1 MIKHYKYLIIGGGL
15 TGDAAVKGIREL
27 DSDGTI
33 VMVSAEANPPYSRP
47 PLSKDLWK
55 GKDEAKIWKKT
66 SEQGVDIRL
75 NTRVKKI
82 DPMAKSVT
90 IETGDKLLYDRLLLA
105 TGAVTNKF
113 PFGGEDVI
121 YYRTY
126 DDYKKL
132 RELTKEKDNIV
143 VIGGGFIGSEIAA
156 AMAMNGKKVTMI
168 FPAAGIGDT
177 IFPAELSSFI
187 TDYYKAKGVQ
197 IMNSNTVV
205 AMKNKNGA
213 FELTTGKEAKVGA
226 DIVIGGIG
234 VRPDTALAEASGVM
248 VNNGIMVDE
257 FLRTS
262 QPSIF
267 AAGDAA
273 NFYNPAL
280 DKRIR
285 VEHEDNALKMGK
297 QAGRVMAGSEEPY
310 HHLPFFYSDMFE
322 LGYEAVGELNS
333 EMHIY
338 ADWKEKFKEGVI
350 YYMSEQRVRGVLLWN
365 VWGQVDE
372 ARKIIAEKGPFIPD
386 DLKGRLPVKK
396 EK

>member
-1 MIKHYKYLIIGGGL
+1 M

-27 DSDGTI
+27 DADGTI
-33 VMVSAEANPPYSRP
+33 AMVSAESNPPYSRP
-47 PLSKDLWK
+47 PLTKGLWK
-55 GKDEAKIWKKT
+55 DSAEEKIWKKT
-66 SEQGVDIRL
+66 SEHKVDILL
-75 NTRVKKI
+75 NTIVIKI
-82 DPMAKSVT
+82 DPGAKSVKL
-90 IETGDKLLYDRLLLA
+90 ESGEKLLYDKLLLA

-113 PFGGEDVI
+113 PFGGDDVI

-126 DDYKKL
+126 EDYKRLLEISK
-132 RELTKEKDNIV
+132 TKDNIT

-156 AMAMNGKKVTMI
+156 ALSMNGMKVTMI
-168 FPAAGIGDT
+168 FPADGIGDT
-177 IFPAELSSFI
+177 IFPADLSAFV
-187 TDYYKAKGVQ
+187 TDYYRTKGVE
-197 IMNSNTVV
+197 IMNVDTVV
-205 AMKNKNGA
+205 AMKNKKGS
-213 FELTTGKEAKVGA
+213 FELTTGKGVKVETDA
-226 DIVIGGIG
+226 VIGGIG
-234 VRPDTALAEASGVM
+234 VRPDTALAESAGVM

-297 QAGRVMAGSEEPY
+297 HAGRVMAGDEEPY
-310 HHLPFFYSDMFE
+310 HHLPFFYSDLFE

-333 EMHIY
+333 EMQIY
-338 ADWKEKFKEGVI
+338 SDWSVKGPDPAIAEKEKFKEGVI
-350 YYMSEQRVRGVLLWN
+350 YYLKDGRVKGVLLWN
-365 VWGQVDE
+365 VWKQVDE
-372 ARKIIAEKGPFIPD
+372 ARKLIAEKGPFKPE

-396 EK
+396 DSKS

>member
-1 MIKHYKYLIIGGGL
+1 MKHYKYLIIGGGM

-27 DSDGTI
+27 DADGSI
-33 VMVSAEANPPYSRP
+33 VMVSAEPNPPYSRP
-47 PLSKDLWK
+47 PLTKDLWK
-55 GKDEAKIWKKT
+55 GKAEEKIWKKT
-66 SEQGVDIRL
+66 SEQNADIFL
-75 NTRVKKI
+75 NTKVKKI
-82 DPMAKSVT
+82 DPLAKSAT
-90 IETGDKLLYDRLLLA
+90 LESGDKLLYDRLLLA

-113 PFGGEDVI
+113 PFGGDDVI

-126 DDYKKL
+126 DDYKRL
-132 RELTKEKDNIV
+132 REITINKDRLV

-156 AMAMNGKKVTMI
+156 ALAMNGKKVTMI
-168 FPAAGIGDT
+168 FPTAGIGDT
-177 IFPAELSSFI
+177 IFPTELSVFV
-187 TDYYKAKGVQ
+187 TDYYKNKGVNL
-197 IMNSNTVV
+197 MSSDTVIG
-205 AMKNKNGA
+205 MKRKNGS
-213 FELTTGKEAKVGA
+213 FELTTGKGA
-226 DIVIGGIG
+226 RVDADAVIGGIG

-273 NFYNPAL
+273 NFYNPSL

-285 VEHEDNALKMGK
+285 VEHEDNANKMGRH
-297 QAGRVMAGSEEPY
+297 AGRVMAGSEEPY
-310 HHLPFFYSDMFE
+310 HHLPFFYSDLFE

-350 YYMSEQRVRGVLLWN
+350 YYLGNQKVRGVLLWN
-365 VWGQVDE
+365 VWGQVEE
-372 ARKIIAEKGPFIPD
+372 ARKLIAEKGPFIPD
-386 DLKGRLPVKK
+386 DLKGKLPVKK
-396 EK
+396 DK